1 MEKEKYDIAKPII
14 FLVRGLPG
22 SGKSTFANH
31 IWNNYAICEADQYF
45 IDKET
50 SEYKFD
56 ATKLREAHE
65 WCRNQVES
73 RMIDHQS
80 NPQYYPEIVVSNTF
94 TQEWEMQAYFDL
106 AEKYGYRVTTLIVE
120 NRHGNSNI
128 HGVPDD
134 KLEIMRN
141 RFEIKL

>member
-31 IWNNYAICEADQYF
+31 IWNNYAVCEADQYF

-65 WCRNQVES
+65 WCRNQVET